1 MKYGKTERISGVV
14 ILLALLA
21 IVVPWLMSDPAP
33 REERQQPTF
42 IIEQPIETA
51 RHDVDAPQMPSTINP
66 QPSSNV
72 ASNDGVNAPIDAS
85 PRLPDTSQIDAPSGT
100 ETVAQAPTSSSNT
113 DAPQNDPIADLVAS
127 NSTSTSSSQSAAGSS
142 SANSS
147 STGSSSTGS
156 SSSGSSG
163 AGSSS
168 AGPASTQQGGWAVQ
182 VGSFGDAANAQRLGS
197 QLTGEGFSVFQRQRD
212 NNLTTVLVGP
222 YASSEDGEA
231 AMALIKQRAN
241 VQGLL
246 VRVRD

>member
-85 PRLPDTSQIDAPSGT
+85 PRLPDTSQIDAPSET

-127 NSTSTSSSQSAAGSS
+127 NSTSTSSSQSAA
-142 SANSS
+142 
-147 STGSSSTGS
+147 GSSSTGS

>member
-51 RHDVDAPQMPSTINP
+51 RRDVDAPQMPSTINP

-72 ASNDGVNAPIDAS
+72 ASNDGVNASIDAS
-85 PRLPDTSQIDAPSGT
+85 PRLPDTSQIDAPSET
-100 ETVAQAPTSSSNT
+100 ETVAQAPTPSLNT

-147 STGSSSTGS
+147 SAGSSST
-156 SSSGSSG
+156 GSSG

-168 AGPASTQQGGWAVQ
+168 SGPASTQQGGWAVQ